1 MIEPFWG
8 WRILA
13 SSGHPASRSIWLDGD
28 RPAAMT
34 TFRFVQSSLGGW
46 IIERR
51 EFVRPSR
58 YVAADSWSAAALA
71 AAILALLCA
80 AELAAIIAMTNGEV
94 LFSQDDP
101 YIHLALAER
110 LTNNLHYGINPGEV
124 VAPASSILYPF
135 LLVPFVALGLGQV
148 GALLICVASTMAS
161 GALTC
166 AILQASGYDLKAI
179 PRVSLIVLIVAVAL
193 AFNLPG
199 LAFTGLENAL
209 HVTISLACILG
220 VMKFLKTGQAAPW
233 WLAATFLAPLIR
245 YEGASFLLA
254 TVVLLA
260 VHRRFATAALLLA
273 AAVAALGGFSW
284 FLIAHGLPPLPNSV
298 LVKLQA
304 PASGVPA
311 GIGPALRMFATTLS
325 ANVVA
330 NGFPQL
336 IGLGVVLAVGARMA
350 WRAQDKARQQLACFG
365 LAVVAA
371 HLLVGRFGWFGRYEI
386 YVLLSATCLAA
397 AVWAPRVAPYAA
409 TLRGIGLATVLVW
422 LLAPMI
428 EYPWRTLETPFGA
441 RSIYAQQHR
450 MAQFVRDYWRAP
462 VAVNDLGQVSYG
474 NKYYVLDLWGLGSDE
489 ARRARAEG
497 RGSTWIAT
505 AARQHD
511 ARMAMLTPAWFNCC
525 IPDGWQHVATL
536 TFAGPLVSVP
546 TRDVNFYATDAA
558 SAPLLRSE
566 LTRFAHT
573 LPSPTSISFP

>member
-1 MIEPFWG
+1 MTAIIMA
-8 WRILA
+8 WRRL
-13 SSGHPASRSIWLDGD
+13 SP
-28 RPAAMT
+28 
-34 TFRFVQSSLGGW
+34 
-46 IIERR
+46 
-51 EFVRPSR
+51 
-58 YVAADSWSAAALA
+58 AALA
-71 AAILALLCA
+71 AVILSILCA
-80 AELAAIIAMTNGEV
+80 VELVAIMVLTNGEV

-110 LTNNLHYGINPGEV
+110 LANSLHYGLNPGEV

-135 LLVPFVALGLGQV
+135 LLVPFVALGFGQV
-148 GALLICVASTMAS
+148 GALLICVGSTIAT

-166 AILQASGYDLKAI
+166 AILQASGYDLKAM
-179 PRVSLIVLIVAVAL
+179 PRVSLTLLIVAAAL

-199 LAFTGLENAL
+199 LAFTGLENAP

-220 VMKFLKTGQAAPW
+220 VIGFLKTGRVPSW

-245 YEGASFLLA
+245 YEGTSFLLA
-254 TVVLLA
+254 TMVLLVA
-260 VHRRFATAALLLA
+260 HRRLATAATLLA
-273 AAVAALGGFSW
+273 ASVAALGGFSW

-304 PASGVPA
+304 PASGVPTGLGA
-311 GIGPALRMFATTLS
+311 VLRMLATTLS

-330 NGFPQL
+330 NGFAQL
-336 IGLGVVLAVGARMA
+336 IGLGIVLGVGARMA
-350 WRAQDKARQQLACFG
+350 RRAKDPARLQLAGFG

-386 YVLLSATCLAA
+386 YILLSATCLAA
-397 AVWAPRVAPYAA
+397 AVWAPRLAPHVA
-409 TLRGIGLATVLVW
+409 TLHGAGLATVLVW

-441 RSIYAQQHR
+441 RNIYDQQHQ
-450 MAQFVRDYWRAP
+450 MARFVTDYWRAP

-474 NKYYVLDLWGLGSDE
+474 NKYYVLDLWGLGSNE
-489 ARRARAEG
+489 ARRARADG
-497 RGSTWIAT
+497 RGLIWIAT
-505 AARQHD
+505 AAREHD
-511 ARMAMLTPAWFNCC
+511 TRIAMLTPAWFTCC

-558 SAPLLRSE
+558 TAPLLRGE
-566 LTRFAHT
+566 LASFALT
-573 LPSPTSISFP
+573 LPSRTSISFP